1 MSRNQIFFPASQ
13 ISTRSVICSPI
24 CMANC
29 PARSR
34 GSVAFSAWTGAR
46 LSFVHGNFAATILL
60 YQSLVENL
68 LAAFLHAGL
77 IMDDLP
83 PRIAFRDTLKLCRD
97 RNLISVQDS
106 RGLDSLRNL
115 LSHFQTVADGQN
127 LDHRA
132 IDAGFRSGVLI
143 EQDAWFAIGLAVRIL
158 AKPQFRF

>member
-1 MSRNQIFFPASQ
+1 
-13 ISTRSVICSPI
+13 
-24 CMANC
+24 MANC